1 MGALNPGPKSGRSGL
16 VEYGHLENVQIGRR
30 GSKASSGY
38 AEAHLLDN
46 QFAFPTLDT
55 YIWSFVFSKMAFAI
69 YFMRIFPQR
78 IHKQVNRGLLVFLLM
93 QGIAETVV
101 SQVMCVPRAKMFLPN
116 SPGEC
121 LDTIKFYYASV
132 SNPRKYRQTPGKIL
146 ANKPIAT
153 LYGIRMAR
161 PKKLAVFLLSSLGL
175 GVCVASIIRVQLIP
189 RTRSSDPTYDLV
201 DAMLWSE
208 VEVSALIICVCVPE
222 IYILVQRTWPVTLVR
237 RATSR
242 PAAGDA
248 ERNERRRESL
258 GAQLRR
264 AFKRANIKTGQGSWY
279 GSRSGASSGTWRRSR
294 FGVTSSVS
302 AGRQS
307 RHRLSTDDTGQSSV
321 QSPVDEEPSPQSDS
335 PDHGGILVTHE
346 IEVGIETDEDSISEA
361 DVSDAAMTAPEY
373 ERDLTESSIVDQD
386 GRLTDTTNDSNAG
399 DGEQPPLEGSE

>member
-1 MGALNPGPKSGRSGL
+1 
-16 VEYGHLENVQIGRR
+16 
-30 GSKASSGY
+30 
-38 AEAHLLDN
+38 
-46 QFAFPTLDT
+46 
-55 YIWSFVFSKMAFAI
+55 MAFAI

-78 IHKQVNRGLLVFLLM
+78 IHKQVNTGLLVFLLM

-121 LDTIKFYYASV
+121 LDTIKFYYAS
-132 SNPRKYRQTPGKIL
+132 
-146 ANKPIAT
+146 
-153 LYGIRMAR
+153 
-161 PKKLAVFLLSSLGL
+161 
-175 GVCVASIIRVQLIP
+175 
-189 RTRSSDPTYDLV
+189 
-201 DAMLWSE
+201 
-208 VEVSALIICVCVPE
+208 
-222 IYILVQRTWPVTLVR
+222 RTWPVTLVR
-237 RATSR
+237 RATPR

-258 GAQLRR
+258 GGQLRR